1 MGWVGLRDNNTAV
14 YSPAG
19 LGQTTTAP
27 VDLNGLLPKGTLM
40 VQCTARP
47 DDAGQTFLDY
57 RSESPWLTG
66 LSLILNPQGLLVL
79 TQTQG
84 VFRRVF
90 TLPTGVVA
98 RTAAMLVTFSWDA
111 PARAAVLSVE
121 VIDKGEVISAAM
133 AAPLPLSLR
142 DAVRISTDP
151 AQCTLSD
158 CVTFVAIADSVM
170 PHGPMPS
177 LSGRT
182 RLPTP
187 TGDVALG
194 RLKAGQLVRTTDGGL
209 AQIRWVGHA
218 TLPARG
224 CFAPMR
230 LRAPYHGATRD
241 LICAPGQRMHLAGSE
256 VEYLFA
262 TDVVSVAM
270 GQLCDG
276 AHRLDARDTL
286 TQTYYQLLLDRPAT
300 IQSGGVTLECFDGM
314 SFIKDASL
322 RAHSVLA
329 DLPAEVLP
337 QRPSSDVPLLQD
349 YEALTLCRL
358 RAA

>member
-1 MGWVGLRDNNTAV
+1 MGWVGLRDNTTAV

-27 VDLNGLLPKGTLM
+27 VDLNGLLPQGTLM
-40 VQCTARP
+40 VQCAAKP
-47 DDAGQTFLDY
+47 DGTGQDFLDY

-66 LSLILNPQGLLVL
+66 LSLALNGQGLLVL

-84 VFRRVF
+84 AFRRVF
-90 TLPTGVVA
+90 TLPTGIVA
-98 RTAAMLVTFSWDA
+98 RAAALLVTFSWDA
-111 PARAAVLSVE
+111 PARTAVLSVE
-121 VIDKGEVISAAM
+121 IVDTGEVISAVM
-133 AAPLPLSLR
+133 TAPLPLSLR

-151 AQCTLSD
+151 AQCILSD
-158 CVTFVAIADSVM
+158 QIAFVAIADSLM
-170 PHGPMPS
+170 PHGPMPT

-187 TGDVALG
+187 TGEVALG
-194 RLKAGQLVRTTDGGL
+194 LLKAGQLVKTTDGGQ

-224 CFAPMR
+224 RFAPLR

-241 LICAPGQRMHLAGSE
+241 LTCAPAQRMHLAGSE

-262 TDVVSVAM
+262 TDVVSVAV
-270 GQLCDG
+270 GQLG
-276 AHRLDARDTL
+276 EGVHHLGDAESL

-300 IQSGGVTLECFDGM
+300 IQSGGVTIECFD
-314 SFIKDASL
+314 STSLVKDASL
-322 RAHSVLA
+322 RAHSVLS